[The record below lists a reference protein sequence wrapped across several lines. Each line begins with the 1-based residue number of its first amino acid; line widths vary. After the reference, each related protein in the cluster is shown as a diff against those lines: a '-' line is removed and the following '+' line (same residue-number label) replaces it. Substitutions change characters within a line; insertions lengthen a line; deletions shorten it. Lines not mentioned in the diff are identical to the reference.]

1 MKLHFDGHGMN
12 DEQGQRIL
20 TFSDSM
26 KWDENGRRRPECEQI
41 AALIEAAPDLLKAL
55 VDCEA
60 RLALLV
66 ASGRSKMLDAV
77 ATWHAR
83 ATIKKAKGE

>member
-1 MKLHFDGHGMN
+1 LDEVVLHVDALQ
-12 DEQGQRIL
+12 E
-20 TFSDSM
+20 FSKMIGGGKARS
-26 KWDENGRRRPECEQI
+26 EQI